1 MKLSQRFAQAGKELV
16 KANFG
21 NVIKTLSYSEP
32 VNPSSYREVGNGMWF
47 FGNDGV
53 DHWFN
58 FNGSQSAIEA
68 YRKCAP
74 VTAIINRKAQSF
86 INGKTQIIN
95 TAGNESQS
103 PQAKQLRKLLVKPNA
118 IQNWDQF
125 EAQLYIYMQIFGYA
139 VILPIKPFGFPN
151 IDATSLW
158 NIPPHMLEIEE
169 SEEIFYRGDG
179 AKLFKKI
186 TLVYKNT
193 RVNLDPESLWI
204 MKDFTPSLKSVAL
217 PESRLCSLEMP
228 VNNIMGAYE
237 SRNVLI
243 NRRGAQGIFSSDKQD
258 QGGTV
263 ALTKGEKE
271 ALQEDYR
278 QFGLLRKQWQIIISN
293 AAVKWQNMG
302 YATRDLML
310 FEEIEDDIMR
320 VCDSYNYPY
329 PLLSSN
335 RTNSLGG
342 NNIGES
348 KTLLYQDA
356 IMPEAASIYTQ
367 WNLFLGLADY
377 NLSMVKDYSHI
388 AALKEDKVKL
398 GMARF
403 NMNRGALIEF
413 QNNIIT
419 PNEWRALNGDDKLSN
434 GFGDMYYYEL
444 LAQGIVFA
452 QAAPAAAID
461 NSSTTNDNSGGQNNA

>member
-32 VNPSSYREVGNGMWF
+32 LNPSSYRQMGNEMWF

-53 DHWFN
+53 DYLFQYS
-58 FNGSQSAIEA
+58 GTKSAIEA
-68 YRKCAP
+68 YKRCAP
-74 VTAIINRKAQSF
+74 VTAIINRKAQAF
-86 INGKTQIIN
+86 INGKTQILN
-95 TAGNESQS
+95 SAGNQSQS
-103 PQAKQLRKLLVKPNA
+103 PQAKQLKKLLKKPNA

-169 SEEIFYRGDG
+169 SDGVFYRADG
-179 AKLFKKI
+179 SKLFKKV

-193 RVNLDPESLWI
+193 RVALDPESLWI
-204 MKDFTPSLKSVAL
+204 MKDFTPSLDSVAL
-217 PESRLCSLEMP
+217 PESRLCSLEMC
-228 VNNIMGAYE
+228 VNNIIGAYE

-258 QGGTV
+258 QSGTV
-263 ALTKGEKE
+263 ALTKLRKE

-302 YATRDLML
+302 YATKDLML

-320 VCDSYNYPY
+320 VCDSFNYPY

-356 IMPEAASIYTQ
+356 IMPEACSIYTQ
-367 WNLFLGLADY
+367 WNLFLGLDEY
-377 NLSMVKDYSHI
+377 NITMSKDYSDI

-398 GMARF
+398 GHGTLQHEQGRF
-403 NMNRGALIEF
+403 DRIPE
-413 QNNIIT
+413 
-419 PNEWRALNGDDKLSN
+419 
-434 GFGDMYYYEL
+434 
-444 LAQGIVFA
+444 
-452 QAAPAAAID
+452 
-461 NSSTTNDNSGGQNNA
+461 